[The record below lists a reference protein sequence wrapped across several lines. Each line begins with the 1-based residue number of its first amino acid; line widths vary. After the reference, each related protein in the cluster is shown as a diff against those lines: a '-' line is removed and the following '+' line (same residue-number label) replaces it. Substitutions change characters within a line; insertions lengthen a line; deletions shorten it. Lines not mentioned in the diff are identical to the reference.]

1 MKQSTKHGVPDAVA
15 KRKLKAK
22 AGSSANNTG
31 LQGDE
36 KIGGKGD
43 SGRQVAGCQ
52 IERAAARRS
61 GISPG
66 SHKRPNCPIRGN
78 VVGQSAVVLPRRRH
92 ASPARPG

>member
-1 MKQSTKHGVPDAVA
+1 MKQSTKHDVPDAVA

-52 IERAAARRS
+52 TNR
-61 GISPG
+61 
-66 SHKRPNCPIRGN
+66 
-78 VVGQSAVVLPRRRH
+78 VGRNQT
-92 ASPARPG
+92 